1 MKSRN
6 IVVTIVAV
14 VILIILNSAFF
25 VIDETEQAIILQ
37 FGKPIGES
45 IQEAGLHF
53 KLPFIQDIKRFDRRV
68 LEWDG
73 DPNQVPTSDKKYIWV
88 NTFGRWRIVDPLK
101 FYQSVRGD
109 ERAAQSRLDDLID
122 SATRNFLS
130 ENLLI
135 EAVRNTNRVLRTT
148 IEDQESSFSAEVRTV
163 EIKKGREE
171 ITELIQNAAAEAMPE
186 FGIELLDMQ
195 IKRINYIDEVREK
208 VYERMI
214 SERKRVAEKFRSE
227 GEGRRAEINGEREK
241 ELQRITSEAYRTAQ
255 EIKGKADA
263 EATRIYASSFNRDPD
278 FYSFIQTLE
287 SYKQTMKKN
296 TTVIINTDSEY
307 LKYLKNIR

>member
-1 MKSRN
+1 M
-6 IVVTIVAV
+6 TIVAV
-14 VILIILNSAFF
+14 IVFVTLNSAFYA
-25 VIDETEQAIILQ
+25 IDETEQAIILQ

-53 KLPFIQDIKRFDRRV
+53 KLPFIQDIKRFDKRV

-163 EIKKGREE
+163 EIEKGREE

-255 EIKGKADA
+255 EIEGKADA

>member
-6 IVVTIVAV
+6 IVMTIVAV
-14 VILIILNSAFF
+14 IVFVTLNSAFYA
-25 VIDETEQAIILQ
+25 IDETEQAIILQ

-53 KLPFIQDIKRFDRRV
+53 KLPFIQDIKRFDKRV

-163 EIKKGREE
+163 EIEKGREE

-255 EIKGKADA
+255 EIEGKADA

>member
-6 IVVTIVAV
+6 IVMTIVAV
-14 VILIILNSAFF
+14 IVFVTLNSAFYA
-25 VIDETEQAIILQ
+25 IDETEQAIILQ

-53 KLPFIQDIKRFDRRV
+53 KLPFIQDIKRFDKRV

-163 EIKKGREE
+163 EIEKGREE